1 MGFQL
6 PLFSSI
12 TIPGSITKQPIPQ
25 QEQDLAPVFGKE
37 IFSGELDTCPYR
49 FTDWYGRYGK
59 LKDYTV
65 QVYGYIDDSIV
76 LGKVLETGR
85 VDEFGVFSLFPV
97 NQ

>member
-1 MGFQL
+1 M
-6 PLFSSI
+6 
-12 TIPGSITKQPIPQ
+12 PGSITRQPVPQ

-65 QVYGYIDDSIV
+65 RVYGYIDDSIV

-97 NQ
+97 NL